1 MKVFITESQMNN
13 TIEKLIRRVNKDVV
27 SVNFDVKKQAVVDDK
42 GKGMSYY
49 DKTIITVVLDPH
61 NILGGNIHYV
71 DSTFY
76 PKNSL
81 KYIPLRKEIQK
92 ALKGFMN
99 IDTTKY
105 MSPYEVEYYVLGTT
119 RV

>member
-1 MKVFITESQMNN
+1 MKVLITESQMNN

-42 GKGMSYY
+42 KKGISYY

-61 NILGGNIHYV
+61 NILGGNIHHV
-71 DSTFY
+71 DST
-76 PKNSL
+76 N
-81 KYIPLRKEIQK
+81 YIPLRKEIQK

-99 IDTTKY
+99 IDTTKF
-105 MSPYEVEYYVLGTT
+105 MSPYDVEYYVLGTT

>member
-1 MKVFITESQMNN
+1 MNN
-13 TIEKLIRRVNKDVV
+13 TIEKLIRSVNKDVV
-27 SVNFDVKKQAVVDDK
+27 SVNFDVKKQAVIDDK

-49 DKTIITVVLDPH
+49 DKTIVTVVLDPH
-61 NILGGNIHYV
+61 NILGGNIHHV
-71 DSTFY
+71 DST
-76 PKNSL
+76 N
-81 KYIPLRKEIQK
+81 YIPLRKEIQK

-105 MSPYEVEYYVLGTT
+105 MSPYEVEYHVLGTT

>member
-1 MKVFITESQMNN
+1 MKVIITESQMNN
-13 TIEKLIRRVNKDVV
+13 TIEKLIRSLNKDVV
-27 SVNFDVKKQAVVDDK
+27 SVNFDVKKQAVIDDK

-49 DKTIITVVLDPH
+49 DKTIVTVVLDPH
-61 NILGGNIHYV
+61 NILGGNIHHI
-71 DSTFY
+71 DST
-76 PKNSL
+76 N
-81 KYIPLRKEIQK
+81 YIPLRKEIQK

-99 IDTTKY
+99 IDTTKF

>member
-1 MKVFITESQMNN
+1 MKVIITESQMNN
-13 TIEKLIRRVNKDVV
+13 TIEKLIRSVNKDVV
-27 SVNFDVKKQAVVDDK
+27 SVNFDVKKQAVIDDK

-61 NILGGNIHYV
+61 NILGGNIHHV
-71 DSTFY
+71 VST
-76 PKNSL
+76 L
-81 KYIPLRKEIQK
+81 YIPLRKEIQK

-105 MSPYEVEYYVLGTT
+105 MSPYEVEYHVLGTT

>member
-1 MKVFITESQMNN
+1 MKVIITESQMNN
-13 TIEKLIRRVNKDVV
+13 TIEKLIRSVNKDVV
-27 SVNFDVKKQAVVDDK
+27 SVNFDVKKQAVIDDK

-61 NILGGNIHYV
+61 NILGGNIHHV
-71 DSTFY
+71 VST
-76 PKNSL
+76 L
-81 KYIPLRKEIQK
+81 YIPLRKEIQK

-99 IDTTKY
+99 IDTTKF
-105 MSPYEVEYYVLGTT
+105 MSPYEVEYHVLGTT

>member
-1 MKVFITESQMNN
+1 MKVIITESQMNN
-13 TIEKLIRRVNKDVV
+13 TIEKLIRSVNKDVV
-27 SVNFDVKKQAVVDDK
+27 SVNFDVKKQAVIDDK

-61 NILGGNIHYV
+61 DILGGNIHHV
-71 DSTFY
+71 VST
-76 PKNSL
+76 L
-81 KYIPLRKEIQK
+81 YIPLRKEIQK

-105 MSPYEVEYYVLGTT
+105 MSPYEVEYHVLGTT

>member
-1 MKVFITESQMNN
+1 MKVIITESQMNN

-27 SVNFDVKKQAVVDDK
+27 SVNFDVKKQAVIDDK

-61 NILGGNIHYV
+61 NILGGNIHHV
-71 DSTFY
+71 DST
-76 PKNSL
+76 

-92 ALKGFMN
+92 ALNRFMN
-99 IDTTKY
+99 IDTTKF

>member
-1 MKVFITESQMNN
+1 MKVIITESQMNN
-13 TIEKLIRRVNKDVV
+13 TIEKLIRSLNKDVV
-27 SVNFDVKKQAVVDDK
+27 SVNFDVKKQAVIDDK

-49 DKTIITVVLDPH
+49 DKTIVTVVLDPH
-61 NILGGNIHYV
+61 NILGGNIHHI
-71 DSTFY
+71 DST
-76 PKNSL
+76 N
-81 KYIPLRKEIQK
+81 YIPLRKEIQK

>member
-1 MKVFITESQMNN
+1 MNN
-13 TIEKLIRRVNKDVV
+13 TIEKLIRSVNKDVV

-71 DSTFY
+71 DST
-76 PKNSL
+76 KH
-81 KYIPLRKEIQK
+81 IPLRKEIQK

>member
-1 MKVFITESQMNN
+1 MKVIITESQMNN
-13 TIEKLIRRVNKDVV
+13 TIEKLIRSVNKDVV
-27 SVNFDVKKQAVVDDK
+27 SVNFDVKKIAVVDDK
-42 GKGMSYY
+42 KKGMSYY

-71 DSTFY
+71 VST
-76 PKNSL
+76 L
-81 KYIPLRKEIQK
+81 YIPLRKEIQK

>member
-1 MKVFITESQMNN
+1 MKVIITESQMNN
-13 TIEKLIRRVNKDVV
+13 TIEKLIRSVNKDVV
-27 SVNFDVKKQAVVDDK
+27 SVNFDVKKQAVIDDK

-61 NILGGNIHYV
+61 DILGGNIHYV
-71 DSTFY
+71 DST
-76 PKNSL
+76 

-105 MSPYEVEYYVLGTT
+105 MSPYEVEYHVLGTT

>member
-27 SVNFDVKKQAVVDDK
+27 SVNFDVKKQAVIDDK

-61 NILGGNIHYV
+61 NILGGNIHHV
-71 DSTFY
+71 VST
-76 PKNSL
+76 L
-81 KYIPLRKEIQK
+81 YIPLRKEIQK

-105 MSPYEVEYYVLGTT
+105 MSPYEVEYHVLGTT

>member
-1 MKVFITESQMNN
+1 MKVLITESQLNN
-13 TIEKLIRRVNKDVV
+13 TIEKLIKSVNKNVV

-42 GKGMSYY
+42 VKGISYY

-61 NILGGNIHYV
+61 NILGGNIHHV
-71 DSTFY
+71 DST
-76 PKNSL
+76 N
-81 KYIPLRKEIQK
+81 YIPLRKEIQK

>member
-1 MKVFITESQMNN
+1 MKVIITESQMNN
-13 TIEKLIRRVNKDVV
+13 TIEKLIRSVNKDVV
-27 SVNFDVKKQAVVDDK
+27 SVNFDVKKQAVIDDK

-71 DSTFY
+71 DST
-76 PKNSL
+76 

-105 MSPYEVEYYVLGTT
+105 MSPYEVEYHVLGTT

>member
-1 MKVFITESQMNN
+1 MKVIITESQMNN
-13 TIEKLIRRVNKDVV
+13 TIEKLIRSVNKDVV
-27 SVNFDVKKQAVVDDK
+27 SVNFNVKKQAVIDDK

-61 NILGGNIHYV
+61 NILGGNIHHV
-71 DSTFY
+71 VST
-76 PKNSL
+76 L
-81 KYIPLRKEIQK
+81 YIPLRKEIQK

-105 MSPYEVEYYVLGTT
+105 MSPYEVEYHVLGTT

>member
-1 MKVFITESQMNN
+1 MKVIITESQMNN
-13 TIEKLIRRVNKDVV
+13 TIEKLIRSVNKDVV

-61 NILGGNIHYV
+61 NILGGNIHHV
-71 DSTFY
+71 VST
-76 PKNSL
+76 L
-81 KYIPLRKEIQK
+81 YIPLRKEIQK
-92 ALKGFMN
+92 ALRRFIN
-99 IDTTKY
+99 IDTTEF
-105 MSPYEVEYYVLGTT
+105 MSPYGIEFYVLGTT